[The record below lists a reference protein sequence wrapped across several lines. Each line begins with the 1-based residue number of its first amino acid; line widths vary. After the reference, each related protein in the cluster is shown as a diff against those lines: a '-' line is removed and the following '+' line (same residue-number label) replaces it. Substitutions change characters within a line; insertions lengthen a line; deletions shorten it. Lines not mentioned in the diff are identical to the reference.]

1 MNSVVCCHSDGKDL
15 LKIMS
20 FNTSRSPESICGL
33 EVTQEQLDKYDQED
47 KELFEAEIAKTAETI
62 SPVKKKRKNRNR
74 FAIDSPEKVLKEAR
88 IKQKVDDC
96 KKQTPPT
103 RNSKSR
109 SKYRKSY

>member
-1 MNSVVCCHSDGKDL
+1 MIFNS
-15 LKIMS
+15 
-20 FNTSRSPESICGL
+20 SRSPESICGL

-47 KELFEAEIAKTAETI
+47 KELFEAEIVKMPEAEETT
-62 SPVKKKRKNRNR
+62 SPVKKKRKSRNR

-88 IKQKVDDC
+88 IKQKIYNDC
-96 KKQTPPT
+96 KKRTPPT